1 MFYTDDQ
8 TGQNETETGEEQDQD
23 QVVLDE
29 RMVGQE
35 RPTPDIQGVID
46 PGIGF
51 AAAIHNHKDAPGR
64 TTNPALEAFK
74 FSRR

>member
-8 TGQNETETGEEQDQD
+8 TGQNETETCEEQDQD
-23 QVVLDE
+23 QRVVDE

-35 RPTPDIQGVID
+35 RPIPGMQGVID

-51 AAAIHNHKDAPGR
+51 CGCDP
-64 TTNPALEAFK
+64 
-74 FSRR
+74 